1 MSDIVETLREE
12 SKFAASN
19 PYERCDHEEL
29 LKRAADEIER
39 LRNTIAQLRSV
50 ASAVSVE
57 GHSYADIR
65 ANAKRSPAAEPGEP
79 S

>member
-1 MSDIVETLREE
+1 MSDIIETLREE

-39 LRNTIAQLRSV
+39 LRNTIAQLRAV
-50 ASAVSVE
+50 AGAVSVE

-65 ANAKRSPAAEPGEP
+65 ANSKRAGTAGPGEP

>member
-29 LKRAADEIER
+29 LNRAADEIER
-39 LRNTIAQLRSV
+39 LRNTIARLRAV
-50 ASAVSVE
+50 AGAVSVE

-65 ANAKRSPAAEPGEP
+65 KEIRNAKDA
-79 S
+79 